1 MLGGRGESVIHE
13 TGWTDPW
20 PPGCKIEQTGS
31 STEKADLDQQVLQEA
46 FGLMKKGAA
55 RPLDTAK
62 RPGIDTNTP
71 KCLENAKKPLV
82 LKEYQAQAL
91 NTMLDDYA
99 AGGTGMLQGLEMD
112 TRKTFITLGKQ
123 EMFEAQP
130 WFLSLTHAAF
140 LGSLKRKSNIPH
152 LIVVPVSLLD
162 MWECEIRNRLQP
174 VPIFC
179 VYRKL
184 LDQ

>member
-1 MLGGRGESVIHE
+1 
-13 TGWTDPW
+13 
-20 PPGCKIEQTGS
+20 
-31 STEKADLDQQVLQEA
+31 
-46 FGLMKKGAA
+46 MKKGAA

-82 LKEYQAQAL
+82 LKEYQSQAL

-99 AGGTGMLQGLEMD
+99 AGGTGMLQG
-112 TRKTFITLGKQ
+112 
-123 EMFEAQP
+123 
-130 WFLSLTHAAF
+130 
-140 LGSLKRKSNIPH
+140 
-152 LIVVPVSLLD
+152 
-162 MWECEIRNRLQP
+162 ECEIRNRLQP

-179 VYRKL
+179 VYRKF